1 MNIKTLFCA
10 IAAAAVVVG
19 CGSPHGIKPLDGT
32 SVMSCPGASCDV
44 IVYVSGDLSTGTPP
58 VVAVSAED
66 LHVPRGNSPTIT
78 WKLQAPGYE
87 FRRDS
92 ITPHTTAATPSKMT
106 TSQSDWDAQITF
118 LNNTADR
125 FMVKDINRSPG
136 KLFYNV
142 RVYNTR
148 TGTAYNL
155 DPVIFNDF

>member
-1 MNIKTLFCA
+1 
-10 IAAAAVVVG
+10 
-19 CGSPHGIKPLDGT
+19 
-32 SVMSCPGASCDV
+32 V
-44 IVYVSGDLSTGTPP
+44 IVYVSGDLSTGTAP
-58 VVAVSAED
+58 VVAVSVED

-92 ITPHTTAATPSKMT
+92 IAPHTTAANTSKMT

-118 LNNTADR
+118 LSNNADR

-142 RVYNTR
+142 KVYNTR
-148 TGTAYNL
+148 TGTAYTL